1 MTTTTNNNFQN
12 ALSLAGRA
20 LIALLFVPA
29 GWAKIAGFAGV
40 TGYIASKGVPLP
52 AVAAAIAIVV
62 ELGLGLL
69 LLVGWQTRW
78 AALGIAVFTAV
89 ITFIFHNYWAMP
101 AEQVMMQQQAFFKNI
116 AVVGGLLAIA
126 AFGAGGFSVD
136 GKRNA

>member
-116 AVVGGLLAIA
+116 AVVGGLLVIA

>member
-1 MTTTTNNNFQN
+1 MNPSTQVQN

-29 GWAKIAGFAGV
+29 GFGKIAGFAGV

-52 AVAAAIAIVV
+52 AVAAAIAILV

-69 LLVGWQTRW
+69 VLIGFQARL
-78 AALGIAVFTAV
+78 AALGIAIFTAV

-101 AEQVMMQQQAFFKNI
+101 AEQVMAQSQAFFKNI
-116 AVVGGLLAIA
+116 GVVGGLLMIV
-126 AFGAGGFSVD
+126 AFGPGGWSVD
-136 GKRNA
+136 GQRKA